1 LSAAC
6 LAATRPVSRL
16 RPLLLATCLAFPLV
30 ASALEGQQRAA
41 AAGRAERR
49 TPRRVVFA
57 VAGAIV
63 SGAAASAYVFTSE
76 EGRNGFGA
84 CSSTGCVASVSLLAG
99 TLVGYMIGRE
109 YDELHAIRYRNG
121 APLSLPNVSAP
132 VEAQALGLAVRD
144 TLVAISGA
152 AGVQLMSSGPRG
164 LRALAR
170 RAGGVR
176 GISALDLAPGNG
188 SLAVGSPAGFYVFP
202 PATGPGLLLR
212 EGSTE
217 AVVATGSVAYFA
229 VGNRVEVA
237 PLGSDTTRGWPGV
250 EIGLP
255 ARALHW
261 DEARRLLWAGTD
273 STLVALRPDGDSL
286 AIVSSIAIESPA
298 RRLDGRENLLVVAQ
312 GEAGLRVVDVAD
324 PARPVERF
332 HWTTA
337 RFVYDAGIVSP
348 TRVLVAGGTD
358 GMYVLDVSGD
368 RAAVVGLARELG
380 FVTTIVVRGG
390 HVYLLDRYE
399 DQLRRIDVSAL

>member
-1 LSAAC
+1 
-6 LAATRPVSRL
+6 VSRL
-16 RPLLLATCLAFPLV
+16 RPLLLAACLALPLV
-30 ASALEGQQRAA
+30 APAVEGQERTAGAA
-41 AAGRAERR
+41 RAERR
-49 TPRRVVFA
+49 TPRRIIFA
-57 VAGAIV
+57 FAGALV

-121 APLSLPNVSAP
+121 APLSLPNISAA
-132 VEAQALGLAVRD
+132 VEQSALGLAVRD
-144 TLVAISGA
+144 TLVAVSGG
-152 AGVQLMSSGPRG
+152 AGVQLMSTGTRG
-164 LRALAR
+164 LRPLAR

-176 GISALDLAPGNG
+176 GITSLDLAPGNG
-188 SLAVGSPAGFYVFP
+188 SLVVGSPAGFYVFP

-217 AVVATGSVAYFA
+217 AVVTTGSLAYFA
-229 VGNRVEVA
+229 VGNRIEVA
-237 PLGSDTTRGWPGV
+237 PLGADTTRSWPGAD
-250 EIGLP
+250 IGTP

-286 AIVSSIAIESPA
+286 AIVASVAIESPV
-298 RRLDGRENLLVVAQ
+298 RRLDGRGDLLLVAQ
-312 GEAGLRVVDVAD
+312 GEAGLRVMNVAE
-324 PARPVERF
+324 PARPTERF

-337 RFVYDAGIVSP
+337 RFVYDVGIVSP

-368 RAAVVGLARELG
+368 RTVVVGLARELG

-390 HVYLLDRYE
+390 HVYILDRYE

>member
-1 LSAAC
+1 M
-6 LAATRPVSRL
+6 PRL
-16 RPLLLATCLAFPLV
+16 RPLLLAACLALPLV
-30 ASALEGQQRAA
+30 APALEAQQRAPGA
-41 AAGRAERR
+41 AAARGERR
-49 TPRRVVFA
+49 TPRKLLFA
-57 VAGAIV
+57 FAGAFV
-63 SGAAASAYVFTSE
+63 AGAAASAYVFTSE

-84 CSSTGCVASVSLLAG
+84 CSSTQCVATVSLLTG

-109 YDELHAIRYRNG
+109 YDELHAIRYRHG
-121 APLSLPNVSAP
+121 TPLSLANVSAA
-132 VEAQALGLAVRD
+132 VEQSALGLAVRD
-144 TLVAISGA
+144 TLVAVSGA
-152 AGVQLMSSGPRG
+152 AGVQLMSSSARG
-164 LRALAR
+164 LRPLAR

-176 GISALDLAPGNG
+176 GISALDLAPGSG
-188 SLAVGSPAGFYVFP
+188 ALAVGSPAGFYVFP

-212 EGSTE
+212 EGGTD
-217 AVVATGSVAYFA
+217 AVVTTGSVAYFA

-237 PLGSDTTRGWPGV
+237 PLGADTTRGWPGA
-250 EIGLP
+250 ELGTP

-261 DEARRLLWAGTD
+261 DDVRRLLWAGTD

-286 AIVSSIAIESPA
+286 AVVASVAIAAPA
-298 RRLDGRENLLVVAQ
+298 RRIDARDNLLLVAQ
-312 GEAGLRVVDVAD
+312 GEAGLRVFDVTD
-324 PARPVERF
+324 PARPAERF

-337 RFVYDAGIVSP
+337 RFVYDVGIVSP

-390 HVYLLDRYE
+390 HVFLLDRYE